1 MVRLLSEYDEAIT
14 KNSQSII
21 SAHGSFFKSLADATN
36 VVVIGHSI
44 SPVDWDYFLEV
55 AKNTPD
61 AHWYFGCHGIH
72 DLENTQRLAN
82 ILEIDP
88 IVFRTDGIS
97 VTKITESEKKT
108 QVHKPDWKKK
118 QSPDRK
124 WNVQWLG
131 KRINIMGSAGQTNR
145 IMQDNIM
152 RCVFSP
158 AGDILFVIINGL
170 DAGIPFFRLLDGTW
184 VYIDEMETIPNQNLL
199 NRRLRYVYLNREKIA
214 FVYNNRVREYSLE
227 TGALVRNLARR
238 DAKSE
243 HYEGVEISKLFLAE
257 RSTKC

>member
-1 MVRLLSEYDEAIT
+1 
-14 KNSQSII
+14 
-21 SAHGSFFKSLADATN
+21 
-36 VVVIGHSI
+36 
-44 SPVDWDYFLEV
+44 
-55 AKNTPD
+55 
-61 AHWYFGCHGIH
+61 
-72 DLENTQRLAN
+72 
-82 ILEIDP
+82 
-88 IVFRTDGIS
+88 
-97 VTKITESEKKT
+97 
-108 QVHKPDWKKK
+108 
-118 QSPDRK
+118 
-124 WNVQWLG
+124 
-131 KRINIMGSAGQTNR
+131 
-145 IMQDNIM
+145 M

-170 DAGIPFFRLLDGTW
+170 DAGIPFFCLLDGTW

-243 HYEGVEISKLFLAE
+243 HCEGVEISKLFLAE